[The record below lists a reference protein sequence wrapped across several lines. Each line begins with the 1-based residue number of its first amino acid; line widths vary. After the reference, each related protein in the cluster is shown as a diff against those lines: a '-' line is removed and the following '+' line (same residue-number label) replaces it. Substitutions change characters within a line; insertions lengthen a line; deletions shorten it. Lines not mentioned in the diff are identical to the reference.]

1 MKNPASWAL
10 DSSPSRLSH
19 ESKACAARS
28 LGAGCRNVGAENVE
42 NFVQNSRRFEE
53 MSSLVQVWANINS
66 HTQNHAG
73 VVRLLEEMRPVFR
86 LLKPDIMEVISCGS
100 TLALF
105 LKKRKNAQIQ
115 IYLGGHLDTVFP
127 SEHPFQEVSWI
138 DERTLKGPGVTDM
151 KGGLVVL
158 LKAVE
163 QFETLPEAERVGWE
177 IFINSDEEIGSP
189 ESTPF
194 IADCAKR
201 CDIALLFE
209 PTFADGALVAQRK
222 GSANYSVYSKGKKA
236 HAGRESAAGKHAIY
250 PLARLITEVETLH
263 APTQGT
269 IVNVGTIKGGEAL
282 NIIPD
287 YAECGI
293 NIRSDSL
300 EGLTHAKHALV
311 KMAHNLGLKVVE
323 HSFRSPKPLDAATE
337 KLLFAL
343 QECGSKLGL
352 SIKWRESGGVCDG
365 NIMAAAGVPTIDTL
379 GVRGGDIHTENEYL
393 ELSSLTEKT
402 DLTILF
408 LQEIA
413 RGNIP
418 IQRTGT

>member
-1 MKNPASWAL
+1 M
-10 DSSPSRLSH
+10 
-19 ESKACAARS
+19 EST
-28 LGAGCRNVGAENVE
+28 
-42 NFVQNSRRFEE
+42 VQNSRRLKE

-66 HTQNHAG
+66 HTQNHVG
-73 VVRLLEEMRPVFR
+73 IVRLLEEIKPAYRMLRPDLMQV
-86 LLKPDIMEVISCGS
+86 VSCGS
-100 TLALF
+100 SPALF
-105 LKKRKNAQIQ
+105 LKKRADAQIQ

-127 SEHPFQEVSWI
+127 SHHPFQQVSWI
-138 DERTLKGPGVTDM
+138 DEHTLRGPGVTDM

-201 CDIALLFE
+201 CDLALLFE
-209 PTFADGALVAQRK
+209 PTFADGAFVSKRK

-236 HAGRESAAGKHAIY
+236 HAGRDHAAGKHAIY

-263 APTQGT
+263 TPTQGT

-293 NIRSDSL
+293 NIRSNSL
-300 EGLTHAKHALV
+300 DGLVHAKQTLE
-311 KMAHNLGLKVVE
+311 KMVQKQGLEIVE
-323 HSFRSPKPLDAATE
+323 HSFRSPKPLDAATQR
-337 KLLFAL
+337 LLLAL
-343 QECGSKLGL
+343 KECGSKLGL
-352 SIKWRESGGVCDG
+352 CIEWRETGGVCDG
-365 NIMAAAGVPTIDTL
+365 NIMAAAGVPTLDTL
-379 GVRGGDIHTENEYL
+379 GVRGGNIHTENEYL
-393 ELSSLTEKT
+393 ELTSLTEKT
-402 DLTILF
+402 DLTTLF

-418 IQRTGT
+418 IQRTQR